1 MTPEEIQQAR
11 EELAI
16 KKKEYYER
24 LEALKREETTQ
35 PPAPPEQNSILMP
48 VKNFT
53 KSMIT
58 WAENGFQ
65 RVGQE
70 VFDKRIGICRTC
82 EFWEEKGNL
91 GMGKCLKCGC
101 GRGKHWLSHE
111 QCPIGLWG
119 KENT

>member
-1 MTPEEIQQAR
+1 MTPEEIQKAKD
-11 EELAI
+11 ELATRKKAHYEMI
-16 KKKEYYER
+16 SGLKKEENIQ
-24 LEALKREETTQ
+24 L
-35 PPAPPEQNSILMP
+35 PAPPEQNSILMP

-65 RVGQE
+65 RVSQE

-101 GRGKHWLSHE
+101 GRGKHWLLHE

-119 KENT
+119 KEE